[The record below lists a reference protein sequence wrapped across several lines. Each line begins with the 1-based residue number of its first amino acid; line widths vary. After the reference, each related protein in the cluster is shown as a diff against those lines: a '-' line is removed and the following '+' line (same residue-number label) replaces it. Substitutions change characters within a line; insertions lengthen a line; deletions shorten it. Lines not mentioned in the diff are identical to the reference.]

1 MGPQS
6 WAAVQRSPLLAVT
19 PELPLPPCT
28 PELPLLQ
35 GLPASSEPLGQL
47 CEDRCPGLVTQWLL
61 SQCPSPSLH
70 GKRAGI
76 LLGHLWAL
84 CVGCASQASCIH

>member
-1 MGPQS
+1 MINGTPILGCGPAQ
-6 WAAVQRSPLLAVT
+6 P
-19 PELPLPPCT
+19 PPCCD
-28 PELPLLQ
+28 PRA
-35 GLPASSEPLGQL
+35 ASASGAPCLLGQL
-47 CEDRCPGLVTQWLL
+47 WEDRCPGLVTQWLL

-84 CVGCASQASCIH
+84 CVGCASHASCIH

>member
-6 WAAVQRSPLLAVT
+6 WAAVQHSPLLAV
-19 PELPLPPCT
+19 T

-47 CEDRCPGLVTQWLL
+47 WEDRCPGLVTQWLL

-70 GKRAGI
+70 CKRSGI

-84 CVGCASQASCIH
+84 CVGCASHASCIH